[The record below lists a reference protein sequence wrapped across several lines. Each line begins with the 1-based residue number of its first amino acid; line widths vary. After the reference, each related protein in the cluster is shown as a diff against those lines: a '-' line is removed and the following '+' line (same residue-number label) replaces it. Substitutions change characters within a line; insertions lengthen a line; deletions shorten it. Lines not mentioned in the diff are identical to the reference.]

1 MRKKFAPFT
10 VECGFFQRI
19 DRPSASGRHE
29 LHSSIS
35 WTRFGSDTSIPVAY
49 IVVLVLSAALRLLRS
64 DCCLLFNDRFYGRY
78 QFRSAHR
85 ITHSIDEG
93 SRCAGDPVVQ
103 AEIKFLQ
110 YSIGIDAA
118 GHLAIKSRKINP
130 NLVAVLT

>member
-49 IVVLVLSAALRLLRS
+49 IVVLVLSAVLRLLRS

-103 AEIKFLQ
+103 PEIQFLQ
-110 YSIGIDAA
+110 YPI
-118 GHLAIKSRKINP
+118 AIHPAPHPPTKPPKTNP
-130 NLVAVLT
+130 N